1 MLPSYLQP
9 GAERAPAPS
18 CRDCGA
24 QPAMHARFQQIIGLI
39 VAWKNKRRERLLCR
53 DCAISLG
60 TNMRRDTM
68 RTGWWSIWSPIV
80 NTLALYKNRREL
92 RRLREAPRA
101 ERPEVDARFASEH

>member
-1 MLPSYLQP
+1 MLPEYLQP
-9 GAERAPAPS
+9 GMECGAAPS

-24 QPAMHARFQQIIGLI
+24 APAMHARFHHIVGLI
-39 VAWKNKRRERLLCR
+39 VAWKNKRRERVLCR
-53 DCAISLG
+53 DCAITLG
-60 TNMRRDTM
+60 TNTQGDTM